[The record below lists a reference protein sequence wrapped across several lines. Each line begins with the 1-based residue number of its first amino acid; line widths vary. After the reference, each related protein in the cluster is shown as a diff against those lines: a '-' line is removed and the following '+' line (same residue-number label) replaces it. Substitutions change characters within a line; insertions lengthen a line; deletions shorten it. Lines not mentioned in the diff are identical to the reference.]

1 MKKTSF
7 KAGNFN
13 KLTPTFWK
21 RIGNTAIYSLPLLT
35 TAVMA
40 SPLDGDTRTWINFG
54 LTILLVAA
62 KGITK
67 FFKEE
72 NENI

>member
-1 MKKTSF
+1 MKKSTSF
-7 KAGNFN
+7 KAENFHQ
-13 KLTPTFWK
+13 LTPKFWK
-21 RIGNTAIYSLPLLT
+21 AIGNTAIYSLPLLT
-35 TAVMA
+35 AAVMA
-40 SPLDGDTRTWINFG
+40 SPLDVETRTWINFG

-72 NENI
+72 SA